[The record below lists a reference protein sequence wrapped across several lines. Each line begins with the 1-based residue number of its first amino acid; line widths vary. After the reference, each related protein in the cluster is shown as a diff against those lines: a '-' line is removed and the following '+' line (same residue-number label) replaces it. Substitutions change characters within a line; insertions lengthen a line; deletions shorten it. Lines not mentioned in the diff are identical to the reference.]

1 ARDGHDLMRTDCTW
15 KSNPLVSATFSSPM
29 RPNALSM
36 LAFLGLAVSSAYAET
51 GGDASD
57 VFLNAYMSFQRAE
70 KADGAGD
77 VNNAIK
83 NFNLAI
89 SLLDQVSQRWPTWN
103 PTIVKH
109 RRDRAVESL
118 GRLQAKGPSGQP
130 DADPLNGAALPENGG
145 ELLPP
150 DSFPNTGSTAK

>member
-1 ARDGHDLMRTDCTW
+1 
-15 KSNPLVSATFSSPM
+15 M
-29 RPNALSM
+29 RPNALSL
-36 LAFLGLAVSSAYAET
+36 LAFLGIAVSSAYAET

-145 ELLPP
+145 EMLPP
-150 DSFPNTGSTAK
+150 DSFPNLFLHPQAGPRLPVRQERLRPVPSPRGGRPSPS